1 MPKQETPLMA
11 PEAYTASLKI
21 SIALSQAVRDAI
33 PQSSFPEEKKHE
45 NPLKTIEYPQ
55 KKPNLLTM

>member
-45 NPLKTIEYPQ
+45 MDP
-55 KKPNLLTM
+55 